1 MENKTLWDRLN
12 PEIKEKL
19 NNENKTFPTVI
30 NSITKALKELNY
42 VTDMSYDTAMRL
54 VTYGGVKFDSI
65 YVAFKN

>member
-19 NNENKTFPTVI
+19 NKENKTYPNIV
-30 NSITKALKELNY
+30 NSLTRVLKELNY

-54 VTYGGVKFDSI
+54 VTYGGVKFDLI
-65 YVAFKN
+65 YTAFKN